1 MYRDI
6 YDNTRFPTI
15 YRAVV
20 VDNKDPD
27 NRKRLKLQIPQV
39 LNSQSTEWAWPVEPS
54 NLELE
59 VPEIGQGVWAMFE
72 GGDPNF
78 PIWLGVFGDSKSTSL
93 KISINN
99 ATSGTLLKT
108 TTGTNGINTVDLI
121 GTLNDLITNTKVQS
135 ALVTNIDGGS
145 A

>member
-20 VDNKDPD
+20 VDNKDPE

-78 PIWLGVFGDSKSTSL
+78 PVWLGVFGDSKNTSL

-99 ATSGTLLKT
+99 AG
-108 TTGTNGINTVDLI
+108 
-121 GTLNDLITNTKVQS
+121 
-135 ALVTNIDGGS
+135 
-145 A
+145 

>member
-20 VDNKDPD
+20 IDNKDPE

-39 LNSQSTEWAWPVEPS
+39 LNAQSTEWAWPVEHS

-59 VPEIGQGVWAMFE
+59 VPEIGQGVWTMFE

-78 PIWLGVFGDSKSTSL
+78 PVWLGVFGDSKNTSL
-93 KISINN
+93 KIAINN
-99 ATSGTLLKT
+99 ADSGTGLT
-108 TTGTNGINTVDLI
+108 TITGTNGINMVD
-121 GTLNDLITNTKVQS
+121 
-135 ALVTNIDGGS
+135 
-145 A
+145 

>member
-1 MYRDI
+1 MYRDG

-27 NRKRLKLQIPQV
+27 SQRRLKLQIPQV
-39 LNSQSTEWAWPVEPS
+39 LSSEVTGWAWPVEPS
-54 NLELE
+54 NLQLE
-59 VPEIGQGVWAMFE
+59 VPEIGQGVWVMFE

-78 PIWLGVFGDSKSTSL
+78 PVWLGVFGDSKSQSL

-99 ATSGTLLKT
+99 GSSDTGLSLLENS
-108 TTGTNGINTVDLI
+108 NGIYTVDLI
-121 GTLNDLITNTKVQS
+121 GSLN
-135 ALVTNIDGGS
+135 NIDGGS